1 MYNFYNR
8 FSISSTFILTSITL
22 IIGNSIQLSQHTYL
36 SVIHI
41 KSVLLDF
48 RGSRHRVSGFLVGV
62 LEAPGHPAAELS
74 TVGVRNGV
82 VEILTP
88 LSLSLSLD
96 PLAAGM
102 LRIPK
107 TRPCSPRGR
116 IVAHKY
122 LRCKHESPNVWPAR
136 ASANRATDSIV

>member
-88 LSLSLSLD
+88 LSLSLS
-96 PLAAGM
+96 
-102 LRIPK
+102 RS
-107 TRPCSPRGR
+107 TRGGDAPNSENETVLSSWADRG
-116 IVAHKY
+116 
-122 LRCKHESPNVWPAR
+122 P
-136 ASANRATDSIV
+136 